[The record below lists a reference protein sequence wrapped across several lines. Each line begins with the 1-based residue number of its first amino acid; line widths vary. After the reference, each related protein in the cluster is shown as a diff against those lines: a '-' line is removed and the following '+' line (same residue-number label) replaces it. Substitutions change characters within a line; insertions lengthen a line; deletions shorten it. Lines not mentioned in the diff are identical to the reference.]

1 MLRLEQLISVFE
13 YTALLFNSIW
23 FRFEVSAKKTLQ
35 KNICRTEQVL
45 SGFGRR
51 THYYYTRIHKRK
63 ILFEKVEDM
72 KELDFN
78 IGKSRTEFIGELVNA
93 STNAFIYAK
102 VRPSEKNLFRYYGYL
117 EALHLELKTYI
128 KQDSEAGKDSPE
140 NENDSSEED
149 NSEKTSIDEAFNQ
162 VADTMEDANYR
173 PDEDQRIYDD
183 EDYDEAL
190 KNLKAIQEKLSKLRS
205 EIGLDIPSSSQ
216 VDPEEA
222 GLDGL

>member
-1 MLRLEQLISVFE
+1 MFQIDSFGEEDLTEL
-13 YTALLFNSIW
+13 N
-23 FRFEVSAKKTLQ
+23 
-35 KNICRTEQVL
+35 CRTEQVL
-45 SGFGRR
+45 SAFGSE
-51 THYYYTRIHKRK
+51 THNYYTRIHKRK
-63 ILFEKVEDM
+63 ILFERSENM

-128 KQDSEAGKDSPE
+128 KQDEEA
-140 NENDSSEED
+140 ENDSSEED
-149 NSEKTSIDEAFNQ
+149 NSRTSIDEAFDQ
-162 VADTMEDANYR
+162 VAKVMESNGYR
-173 PDEDQRIYDD
+173 PEEDTRIYDD

-190 KNLKAIQEKLSKLRS
+190 TKLKLIQEKLSKLRS

-216 VDPEEA
+216 VDPEDA
-222 GLDGL
+222 GLEGL